1 MATRAW
7 AQLKSASSADS
18 GKAAGEVVAAQQL
31 ALPVNK
37 VLARA
42 SLAGDPLVIV
52 LGRIFI
58 VVQPVL
64 DPYPSDWTGE
74 NASNIGV
81 RPRQCSSVVS
91 TAASHISADTLI
103 I

>member
-1 MATRAW
+1 M
-7 AQLKSASSADS
+7 
-18 GKAAGEVVAAQQL
+18 VAAQHL
-31 ALPVNK
+31 ALSVDE
-37 VLARA
+37 VHACE

-103 I
+103 V